1 MENESKK
8 NKKENVVAGET
19 QEVSVVNE
27 EMLEEHKVEVDKVEE
42 KIIENKEEKEDVRQ
56 EEKKDNKLKTV
67 KKQNI
72 SVNVKNK
79 KLSKKAIILIVVGCL
94 LFSLILA
101 FGIIVC
107 VNKINTNVYKNVFF
121 YSKDVSGY
129 SVSDLEKFI
138 DEENT
143 KLNKEVLIDL
153 YQGENKLST
162 INSSDIKLNINK
174 EISIKNIMSFGRN
187 GNIFSDNFKIIKT
200 LFGRAEIPVEY
211 TYDVEKLNEILKNI
225 DVELDGRFVEDTY
238 NVDEAKQILI
248 IKRGSSGISLDYNEV
263 KENILNAILGGEN
276 TTIVAK
282 TTEKTPISIKA
293 EEIYNS
299 VKREPVDASV
309 DRNKKPVEI
318 KNEVYGIDF
327 NAGELQALLDL
338 PENKAEQKEI
348 EFKITL
354 VEPKV
359 KLKDIAYD
367 LCLDKI
373 CGLTTYFDPGQ
384 IGRSNNI
391 KVALSYL
398 NDQLIMPGETFSYN
412 AVIGD
417 TNAAKGYKAA
427 AIFKGGRVVNEMGGG
442 ICQTSSTLYNVAL
455 MADLQ
460 IVERYA
466 HGLPVGY
473 VRPSLD
479 ATVYGDVLDFKFKNT
494 RNYPIKIV
502 TSYSSAGEMNISL
515 YGTREETEYE
525 IELVSKYLY
534 TINYPT
540 EYIQDAS
547 LPEGSQVVEYNGV
560 NGYASEAYFI
570 KKLNGKVI
578 ENRYLS
584 KDVYKPQTKT
594 VRIGTKKADNSNQ
607 GQS

>member
-8 NKKENVVAGET
+8 NKKENVFAGNT
-19 QEVSVVNE
+19 QEISVINEEIMEENKSPKVKDENIKEDKKVDNQINSIKKDKIAVSVR
-27 EMLEEHKVEVDKVEE
+27 K
-42 KIIENKEEKEDVRQ
+42 R
-56 EEKKDNKLKTV
+56 
-67 KKQNI
+67 
-72 SVNVKNK
+72 
-79 KLSKKAIILIVVGCL
+79 KLSKKVIAIITISCL

-107 VNKINTNVYKNVFF
+107 INKINTKVYKNVFF

-129 SVSDLEKFI
+129 GVNDLEKFI
-138 DEENT
+138 DEENE
-143 KLNKEVLIDL
+143 KLNQEILIDL
-153 YQGENKLST
+153 YQGDNKLST
-162 INSSDIKLNINK
+162 ISSKEIKLNIDK
-174 EISIKNIMSFGRN
+174 EISIKNIMSFGRS
-187 GNIFSDNFKIIKT
+187 GNIFSDNFRIIKN
-200 LFGRAEIPVEY
+200 LFGKVDIEVEY
-211 TYDVEKLNEILKNI
+211 TYDADKLNEILKNI
-225 DVELDGRFVEDTY
+225 DVELDGRFIEDTY
-238 NVDEAKQILI
+238 SVDEEKQVLI
-248 IKRGSSGISLDYNEV
+248 IKRGTTGISLDYNQV
-263 KENILNAILGGEN
+263 KEDILNAILSSEN
-276 TTIVAK
+276 TTIVIK
-282 TTEKTPISIKA
+282 TVEKTPIGIKA
-293 EEIYNS
+293 EEIYNN
-299 VKREPVDASV
+299 VKREPVDASI
-309 DRNKKPVEI
+309 DRSKSPVEI

-327 NAGELQALLDL
+327 NTKELQSILDL
-338 PENKAEQKEI
+338 PENKIEQKEI
-348 EFKITL
+348 EFKLTII
-354 VEPKV
+354 EPKV

-384 IGRSNNI
+384 IGRSNNL

-398 NDQLIMPGETFSYN
+398 NDQIIMPGEIFSYN

-417 TNAAKGYKAA
+417 TNAAKGYMEA

-455 MADLQ
+455 MANLQ
-460 IVERYA
+460 IVERHA

-502 TSYSSAGEMNISL
+502 TSYSSAGEMNISI
-515 YGTREETEYE
+515 YGTKEEVEYD

-540 EYIQDAS
+540 EYIQDS
-547 LPEGSQVVEYNGV
+547 TLPEGTQVVVYNGV

-570 KKLNGKVI
+570 KKLDGKVI

-584 KDVYKPQTKT
+584 KDVYKPQIKT
-594 VRIGTKKADNSNQ
+594 VRIGTKKMENSNQ